1 MNRNVEPKRE
11 IEPPAELE
19 SQFILRL
26 PPEPAKVLREVIRSG
41 SLGLKER
48 FSIKLESDM
57 RYGEVRLDHWL
68 MTTKVMDFPSVL
80 ESLKTIDGKSFYKT
94 ADVCQ
99 LLICK
104 EEDDEEKG
112 KDGPEDG
119 AGEAASSKGKKKD
132 PNKVDR
138 KFLWPHGLT
147 PPLKNVRKR
156 RFRKTLKKKYVEA
169 PEIEKEVKRLLRVDN
184 DAVSVKWEI
193 IANEDEVESGVGGG
207 NLEANGTTSVT
218 NDVVPTSV
226 DKEDVEEPESRD
238 GNLSG
243 MSINGNPMARARG
256 ANGGP
261 ARFRGSRIGAADV
274 KMEVE
279 DGPSVEEDTE
289 DRRKDADTS
298 LETSNQHSMDVAE
311 DDIFGGAVS
320 DSEEEGI
327 EEEKGIGLEG
337 RRGRLAMDDDEEEE
351 EDDDEE
357 GGNTLLD
364 DIEEEGVSR
373 ISAVDSRNSDSTF
386 GMDSMRQNTQSSP
399 LPLVTQFTKEMF
411 SPSRG
416 GRDDLFDKNSVGT
429 SATTSEAM
437 RRDLMSSPKGK
448 SKDIKGT
455 PSTSP
460 AKNVSK
466 ASLALRLSALGRE
479 LEELSKQLQAAQEAE
494 AAAPENQALR
504 QRFARITDS
513 LLEQQATK
521 KQEYEDIQLLL
532 QNP

>member
-11 IEPPAELE
+11 VEPPAELE

-41 SLGLKER
+41 SMGLKER
-48 FSIKLESDM
+48 FSIKVENDM

-68 MTTKVMDFPSVL
+68 MPAKVMDFPTIL

-99 LLICK
+99 MLICR

-112 KDGPEDG
+112 KDGPDG
-119 AGEAASSKGKKKD
+119 DGTGEAAFAKGKKKD

-193 IANEDEVESGVGGG
+193 IANEDEADSGVGT
-207 NLEANGTTSVT
+207 GTMETNCTSGAM
-218 NDVVPTSV
+218 NDAMPASAEK
-226 DKEDVEEPESRD
+226 DDGEEPESR
-238 GNLSG
+238 
-243 MSINGNPMARARG
+243 NGNGISVNAVSRVSVAPRFKG
-256 ANGGP
+256 AHSGG
-261 ARFRGSRIGAADV
+261 STEKTDDGA
-274 KMEVE
+274 
-279 DGPSVEEDTE
+279 
-289 DRRKDADTS
+289 
-298 LETSNQHSMDVAE
+298 AE

-320 DSEEEGI
+320 DSDEEGI
-327 EEEKGIGLEG
+327 EEEKSIVSMEG
-337 RRGRLAMDDDEEEE
+337 RRTHLELEDRWMEEDDEEN
-351 EDDDEE
+351 
-357 GGNTLLD
+357 GNTLLD
-364 DIEEEGVSR
+364 DIEEGGSR

-386 GMDSMRQNTQSSP
+386 GTDSLQQNTSSP
-399 LPLVTQFTKEMF
+399 LPLVTQFSKEMF

-416 GRDDLFDKNSVGT
+416 GKEDMLGPSGTESV
-429 SATTSEAM
+429 

-448 SKDIKGT
+448 SKEMKGA
-455 PSTSP
+455 PSGSP

-466 ASLALRLSALGRE
+466 ASLSMRICSLGRE

-494 AAAPENQALR
+494 AAARENQALR
-504 QRFARITDS
+504 QRFACITDS
-513 LLEQQATK
+513 LLEQQAAK
-521 KQEYEDIQLLL
+521 KQEYEEIQLLL
-532 QNP
+532 QSP